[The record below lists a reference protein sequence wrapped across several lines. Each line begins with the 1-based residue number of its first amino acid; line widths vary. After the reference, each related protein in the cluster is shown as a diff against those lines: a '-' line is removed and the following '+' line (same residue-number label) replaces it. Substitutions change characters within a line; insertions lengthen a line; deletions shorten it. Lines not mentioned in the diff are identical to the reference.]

1 MSSQRTF
8 TQFLPS
14 VTNMIRLDHTHVVST
29 FHQYKTTA
37 PERVKL
43 GLVQTICAALE
54 VHAQL
59 EEEIFY
65 PAVRPYLEA
74 SLMQES
80 IDEHAEMKRV
90 IAELRAMSASDARY
104 DERVNS
110 LMRDVM
116 HHVADEETIVLPA
129 AESFMYDRLGDLGL
143 RMTKRR
149 LELVL
154 PRSGEI
160 ALNMAR
166 AASGNKLALAVLGL
180 AAGLLLLKRQRAH

>member
-8 TQFLPS
+8 TRFLPS
-14 VTNMIRLDHTHVVST
+14 VTNMIRLDHTHVMAT
-29 FHQYKTTA
+29 FHQYKATA

-43 GLVQTICAALE
+43 GLVETICAALE

-65 PAVRPYLEA
+65 PAVRPYLEN

-80 IDEHAEMKRV
+80 IDEHTEMKLA
-90 IAELRAMSASDARY
+90 IAELRIMSVSDARY
-104 DERVNS
+104 DDRVNS

-129 AESFMYDRLGDLGL
+129 AESFMYDRLGELGL

-166 AASGNKLALAVLGL
+166 AASGNKLALAVLGV
-180 AAGLLLLKRQRAH
+180 AAGLLLLKKQRAH